1 MRNIWQFLTENR
13 FPEIKHSHDIWH
25 AAKNLGKKVVAAGQN
40 KECREL
46 LEWSRDI
53 VNHFWYSCSYATD
66 VDSFMVSRYLFVLH
80 LVYLLCCCSDW
91 NWNMLI
97 TSFINPYAI
106 RSYSKLICM
115 LIALLISGGVVWGC
129 PPCRKWTRMEHV
141 ILKQLLWEQQMYAW
155 SNGGGRPQRLDHK
168 RQPCTHSFDPDCVQ

>member
-1 MRNIWQFLTENR
+1 MNAYAFALTFFFVYWMRNIWQFLTENR

-25 AAKNLGKKVVAAGQN
+25 AAKNLGKKIVAAGQN

-80 LVYLLCCCSDW
+80 LVYLLCFCSDW

-115 LIALLISGGVVWGC
+115 LIAPFDFRRCGVGLS
-129 PPCRKWTRMEHV
+129 TM
-141 ILKQLLWEQQMYAW
+141 
-155 SNGGGRPQRLDHK
+155 S
-168 RQPCTHSFDPDCVQ
+168 